1 MLTPRLK
8 EVSVGDG
15 TKCLATAVS
24 VTVLDAAVATYYGG
38 VVWKAFY
45 GGVVWKAFAV
55 VIWSKLLL
63 LLLAAVWAM
72 TLLHIWVHA
81 CSRLR
86 KAKQERRVVVSIPV
100 NDLSAKFAEEID
112 V

>member
-1 MLTPRLK
+1 
-8 EVSVGDG
+8 VGKRSTWLG
-15 TKCLATAVS
+15 VAIS
-24 VTVLDAAVATYYGG
+24 VTALDAGVTTY
-38 VVWKAFY
+38 Y

-63 LLLAAVWAM
+63 LLLAAVWAT

-81 CSRLR
+81 FSRLR
-86 KAKQERRVVVSIPV
+86 QENQERRVVVQVPV
-100 NDLSAKFAEEID
+100 NGLSAELGEEID

>member
-1 MLTPRLK
+1 MLTPLLK
-8 EVSVGDG
+8 EVSMGER

-24 VTVLDAAVATYYGG
+24 VTVLDAAVAMSYGG
-38 VVWKAFY
+38 VVWKAFS
-45 GGVVWKAFAV
+45 V

-63 LLLAAVWAM
+63 LLLAAAWAT

-86 KAKQERRVVVSIPV
+86 RENQEHRVVVSIPV
-100 NDLSAKFAEEID
+100 SRLSAELAEEID

>member
-1 MLTPRLK
+1 MGKRSTWL
-8 EVSVGDG
+8 GI
-15 TKCLATAVS
+15 AIS
-24 VTVLDAAVATYYGG
+24 VTALDAGVTTYCGG
-38 VVWKAFY
+38 LVWKT
-45 GGVVWKAFAV
+45 FAV

-63 LLLAAVWAM
+63 LLLAAVWAT

-86 KAKQERRVVVSIPV
+86 QEKQEPQVAVTIPA
-100 NDLSAKFAEEID
+100 NGLSAKFAEKID

>member
-8 EVSVGDG
+8 EVSVGER

-24 VTVLDAAVATYYGG
+24 VTVLDASVVAYYGG
-38 VVWKAFY
+38 VI
-45 GGVVWKAFAV
+45 WKAFAV

-63 LLLAAVWAM
+63 LLLAAVWAT

-81 CSRLR
+81 FSRLR
-86 KAKQERRVVVSIPV
+86 QENQERRVVVQVPV
-100 NDLSAKFAEEID
+100 NGLSAELGEEID

>member
-1 MLTPRLK
+1 LTEFWKRFMLTPRLK
-8 EVSVGDG
+8 EVPVGDR

-24 VTVLDAAVATYYGG
+24 AMVLDAAVATY
-38 VVWKAFY
+38 Y

-63 LLLAAVWAM
+63 LLLAAVWAT

-86 KAKQERRVVVSIPV
+86 QENHERGIVVSIPA
-100 NDLSAKFAEEID
+100 NDLQLSSRRRID

>member
-1 MLTPRLK
+1 
-8 EVSVGDG
+8 VGER

-24 VTVLDAAVATYYGG
+24 VTVLDAAVTTYYGG
-38 VVWKAFY
+38 VVWKAFS
-45 GGVVWKAFAV
+45 V

-63 LLLAAVWAM
+63 LLLAAMWAI

-81 CSRLR
+81 CSHLR
-86 KAKQERRVVVSIPV
+86 QAIQGNPVVATITANGPI
-100 NDLSAKFAEEID
+100 AEFAEEID

>member
-1 MLTPRLK
+1 M
-8 EVSVGDG
+8 
-15 TKCLATAVS
+15 TAFDAG
-24 VTVLDAAVATYYGG
+24 VTTY
-38 VVWKAFY
+38 Y

-63 LLLAAVWAM
+63 LLLAAVWAT

-86 KAKQERRVVVSIPV
+86 QENQEHRVVVSMPV
-100 NDLSAKFAEEID
+100 NGLSAELAEEID